1 MLLER
6 HELTEVVAGTETKPE
21 KVDSIYFIP
30 YYQQKGL
37 KKMYQYYVQL
47 LELIPPTW

>member
-21 KVDSIYFIP
+21 KVDPIYFIP
-30 YYQQKGL
+30 YYQQKVFFL
-37 KKMYQYYVQL
+37 KKVPIL
-47 LELIPPTW
+47 CPTP